1 MNRFKNI
8 NFLIFFIT
16 IVFVRVITISELSIT
31 NFFLTQNFIFPI
43 IIGFVIDYQ
52 CYNGIKVPKWL
63 LYFITFL
70 SLRALFH
77 ISNYDIVIL
86 FTSLMVISNILA
98 LLGKNTLGS
107 FFVSFW
113 LVYNYDSSFIGL
125 LDVVSHNVLS
135 YLIIVSFI
143 IKSIFHSFNYSTKN
157 HQVIIY
163 GILASCYFSA
173 FISKFIMPDN
183 SFINYLAVNDMSNL
197 ITAAVINRSN
207 ILPVSYLYQLKPFIG
222 LLKFSSLSF
231 ELIWIFVFWLTFNQK
246 RILMALTITMH
257 IMIYLTTGILFSQ
270 WIVLLLIM
278 MFCIENIE
286 PNRQIKLSIVFIV
299 FCVCITKIGPGP
311 YLGWLDSRCVIS
323 YDFISENDIVNRNA
337 FKPYSLPL
345 TQNRLQR
352 FIDDERVNV
361 KSTFGSAINV
371 KELNFFNTNCKTDL
385 YPYYENSLFQESYQ
399 RTFIKNI
406 SKAKK
411 KQLVPSH
418 ITDTYD
424 NFKVQFPLKLIRK
437 KYYLTEYL
445 LFEKI
450 SVDTLITIKY
460 EDTTK

>member
-1 MNRFKNI
+1 MNRDRI
-8 NFLIFFIT
+8 YLILIFFLSLLTIRFLIIT
-16 IVFVRVITISELSIT
+16 ELVLID
-31 NFFLTQNFIFPI
+31 FFLTQNFIIPI
-43 IIGFVIDYQ
+43 IIGIVIDYR

-143 IKSIFHSFNYSTKN
+143 IKSIFHSLNYSTKN

-207 ILPVSYLYQLKPFIG
+207 ILPVSYLYHLKPFIG
-222 LLKFSSLSF
+222 LLKFSSLII

-246 RILMALTITMH
+246 RILMALTIIMH

-270 WIVLLLIM
+270 WIVLLIIM
-278 MFCIENIE
+278 MFSIENIE
-286 PNRQIKLSIVFIV
+286 PNRQIKLSIVFII
-299 FCVCITKIGPGP
+299 FCVSITKIGPGP

-323 YDFISENDIVNRNA
+323 YDFISENNIVNRNA
-337 FKPYSLPL
+337 FKPFSLPI

-361 KSTFGSAINV
+361 KSTYGSASNV
-371 KELNFFNTNCKTDL
+371 KELNFFNTNCSTDL
-385 YPYYENSLFQESYQ
+385 YPYYKNSLFQESYQ
-399 RTFIKNI
+399 RTFFRNL
-406 SKAKK
+406 SKAK

-418 ITDTYD
+418 ITDTHN
-424 NFKVQFPLKLIRK
+424 NFNVKFPLKLIRQ
-437 KYYLTEYL
+437 KYMITEYL
-445 LFEKI
+445 LFENI
-450 SVDTLITIKY
+450 YIDTLKTIKY
-460 EDTTK
+460 EDTFK